1 MTNKEVIEYVQHTP
15 HNINPVILKQTLE
28 QQDFENRA
36 DWNQNNPTAPDY
48 VKNRPFYEETTYS
61 NTLEWDGDTTGLLED
76 ASGGYWLVSDCV
88 PTIEQLA
95 GATFIY
101 VENGEEK
108 SVVGEPHDYGN
119 GLITLDSSGY
129 VAIATNGDEWW
140 GGDPFAVGKGIYFR
154 KSSDGNEVMK
164 SLILPN
170 YQFPKTTLKTL
181 DSKYLPEPDMVI
193 TISHGLRTVIH
204 AEDVFITSG
213 SVEGVSEKLWGGVPV
228 DIRVRG
234 FEVSGSYAAYA
245 DEVNALGYYYNGDL
259 FVEWLFPNYNTVL
272 FRAIRFDMDGGVIST
287 TNKAATMT

>member
-15 HNINPVILKQTLE
+15 YNTNPAILKQKLE

-36 DWNQNNPTAPDY
+36 DWNQNDPMALDY

-76 ASGGYWLVSDCV
+76 AGGGYWLVSDCV

-95 GATFIY
+95 GATLIY
-101 VENGEEK
+101 VKNGEEK
-108 SVVGEPHDYGN
+108 SVVGEPYDCGN

-140 GGDPFAVGKGIYFR
+140 AGDPFAVGKGIYFR
-154 KSSDGNEVMK
+154 KSDDGNKVMK
-164 SLILPN
+164 SLTLPN

-193 TISHGLRTVIH
+193 TISHGLQAVIH

-234 FEVSGSYAAYA
+234 FEIDGSYMAQAA
-245 DEVNALGYYYNGDL
+245 EVKATGYYYNGNL
-259 FVEWLFPNYNTVL
+259 FVEWLFPSYTTIL
-272 FRAIRFDMDGGVIST
+272 LRAISFDMDGRVIST
-287 TNKAATMT
+287 TNKTATMT

>member
-1 MTNKEVIEYVQHTP
+1 MCPNH
-15 HNINPVILKQTLE
+15 
-28 QQDFENRA
+28 RA
-36 DWNQNNPTAPDY
+36 
-48 VKNRPFYEETTYS
+48 
-61 NTLEWDGDTTGLLED
+61 
-76 ASGGYWLVSDCV
+76 VS
-88 PTIEQLA
+88 

-101 VENGEEK
+101 VKNGEEK

-119 GLITLDSSGY
+119 GLITFDSSGY

-164 SLILPN
+164 SLTLPN

-213 SVEGVSEKLWGGVPV
+213 SVEGVAEKLWNGELV

-234 FEVSGSYAAYA
+234 FEVGGSYAAYA
-245 DEVNALGYYYNGDL
+245 DEVKATGYYYNGNL

-272 FRAIRFDMDGGVIST
+272 FIVIRFDMDGGVIST